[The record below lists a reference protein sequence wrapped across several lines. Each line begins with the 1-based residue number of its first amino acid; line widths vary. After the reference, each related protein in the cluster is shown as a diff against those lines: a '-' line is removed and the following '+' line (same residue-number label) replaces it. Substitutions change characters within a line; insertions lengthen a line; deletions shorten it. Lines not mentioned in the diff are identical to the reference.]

1 MESKKIEDIIVPIE
15 TAKIESFLCVE
26 EKIEQ
31 HENDFWRFRFLVA
44 LDNGIVGQY
53 FSSET
58 RQKMLKKGNTIEYM
72 FNKYSGR
79 ITILKSEKN
88 ANI

>member
-1 MESKKIEDIIVPIE
+1 MEGKKMEDIIVPIE
-15 TAKIESFLCVE
+15 TAKIESFVCVQE
-26 EKIEQ
+26 SEMQ
-31 HENDFWRFRFLVA
+31 GNQNDFWKYRFLVA

-58 RQKMLKKGNTIEYM
+58 RQKTLKKGNTIEYM

-79 ITILKSEKN
+79 LTILKSE
-88 ANI
+88 

>member
-1 MESKKIEDIIVPIE
+1 MDNILVPIG
-15 TAKIESFLCVE
+15 TAKIQSFVCVE

-31 HENDFWRFRFLVA
+31 HENDFWRFKFLVS
-44 LDNGIVGQY
+44 LDNGLVGQY
-53 FSSET
+53 FSSEKN
-58 RQKMLKKGNTIEYM
+58 QKMLKKGNTIEYM

>member
-31 HENDFWRFRFLVA
+31 HENDFWRFRFLVS

-53 FSSET
+53 YSSET
-58 RQKMLKKGNTIEYM
+58 TQKMLKNGNTIEYM

-79 ITILKSEKN
+79 ITILKSE
-88 ANI
+88 